1 MNTSVLKMLSAVIVI
16 TVIFRFCWDIILNT
30 QFYIILSFFLKI
42 FRKKAIFSDI
52 PAGRLLSFI

>member
-30 QFYIILSFFLKI
+30 QFYIILSFFFKD
-42 FRKKAIFSDI
+42 FQEKSD
-52 PAGRLLSFI
+52 F